1 MAITAY
7 QVQNILKTYAR
18 QLARGHRLAKAKSKG
33 TYPYQLQINAQ
44 ARRRQ
49 IIEKITA
56 ELIDNLGMSNF
67 SGILDEVELLAM
79 RTLSREYGHPLTI
92 MKDDLDGTF
101 KFKVQYTDTESK
113 ELSDSE
119 NAHLEDRLYAITQNI
134 IEHNM
139 A

>member
-1 MAITAY
+1 MAITTY

-33 TYPYQLQINAQ
+33 IYPYQLQVNAQ

-79 RTLSREYGHPLTI
+79 RTLSREYGQPLTI
-92 MKDDLDGTF
+92 MKDDLSGTF
-101 KFKVQYTDTESK
+101 KFKAQYTDTESK

-119 NAHLEDRLYAITQNI
+119 NAQLEDRLYAITQNI

-139 A
+139 V